1 MRACACD
8 LVGGSRDGDADRLT
22 DGWTGGWR
30 AQIQSSVDRIQAMMK
45 NSSELV
51 RNAMR
56 KDRALQKADASYK
69 LSVARGF
76 DTKTSTRD
84 LVNTKAK
91 RVAK

>member
-1 MRACACD
+1 
-8 LVGGSRDGDADRLT
+8 
-22 DGWTGGWR
+22 
-30 AQIQSSVDRIQAMMK
+30 MMK

-84 LVNTKAK
+84 LVSTKAK
-91 RVAK
+91 RAAK